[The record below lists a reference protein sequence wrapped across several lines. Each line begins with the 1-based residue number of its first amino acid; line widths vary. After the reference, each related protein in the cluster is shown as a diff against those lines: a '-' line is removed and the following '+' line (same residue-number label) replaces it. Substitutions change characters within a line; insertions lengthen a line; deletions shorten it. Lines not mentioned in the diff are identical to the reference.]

1 MSLCRVVHRAGD
13 QHASQHRR
21 SVAADGG
28 RQPELDSL
36 SSTGAAGVTGSGFI
50 VQAAT
55 LLVLP
60 TVPVAGMALILGVG
74 RFMSEC
80 RSLTKFVGIA
90 VATIIVARWQR
101 AVHLDHLQGAF
112 AGAGGAFEEAESDA
126 LQTEGKSGDA

>member
-1 MSLCRVVHRAGD
+1 
-13 QHASQHRR
+13 
-21 SVAADGG
+21 
-28 RQPELDSL
+28 
-36 SSTGAAGVTGSGFI
+36 
-50 VQAAT
+50 
-55 LLVLP
+55 
-60 TVPVAGMALILGVG
+60 MALILGVG

-90 VATIIVARWQR
+90 VATIIV